1 MVGDNRK
8 RIRSILIVDNDD
20 RVLWALKD
28 AFETKGHKTWTT
40 WSGQEALGLLRS
52 VEFDV
57 LLTASYLADMHIG
70 DFLRHVERMAV
81 QPWIVV
87 MEDSL
92 PPRVDLRRCN
102 VFGISALVDKND
114 PLKIL
119 EVVSSGYA
127 GGPQAKWTVH

>member
-8 RIRSILIVDNDD
+8 KILILENDD
-20 RVLWALKD
+20 RVLWTLKD

-40 WSGQEALGLLRS
+40 WSGQEALTLLRS
-52 VEFDV
+52 VEFDI
-57 LLTASYLADMHIG
+57 LLTASYVADMHIG
-70 DFLRHVERMAV
+70 DFLRRVERMTI

-102 VFGISALVDKND
+102 VLGISALVNKND
-114 PLKIL
+114 PVKVQ
-119 EVVSSGYA
+119 EVVSSCCA
-127 GGPQAKWTVH
+127 GWPLAKTTVH